1 MAVFHRKNFL
11 AIYAALVLPLLL
23 SGCGAGGTA
32 STATQPDRLLSAGT
46 TAVAADYLQPVQ
58 QIYVAYF
65 GRPADAGGLASFEAQ
80 LAAAGA
86 PNEIQKLTGAYNN
99 NPAIRAL
106 VDSFAVSD
114 ESKALYS
121 GDTRAFVTAI
131 YNNVLNRAPDAG
143 GLNYWIDAID
153 HQGLNR
159 ANASLAIMAG
169 ALVNTTA
176 QGQADAHVVSN
187 KITIASSFTATVP
200 PSTYR
205 GNTAAALART
215 MLTLIDQNTTLAT
228 FQSTLASTIKAIADA
243 LPSIYAGNY
252 NGSYDGSDSGAFTF
266 TVSNTGVISGSGKS
280 SVFGTILIITGT
292 LGTGSAS
299 PLPLQ
304 GTIGPFGFTGTIDAA
319 TGKVVGQYTGSGV
332 FGHIVAQ
339 RATP

>member
-1 MAVFHRKNFL
+1 MPLFPHTHLRARCATLLVAL
-11 AIYAALVLPLLL
+11 AL
-23 SGCGAGGTA
+23 SGCGAGDTAGTA
-32 STATQPDRLLSAGT
+32 SQPDRLLSAGT

-86 PNEIQKLTGAYNN
+86 PNDIQKLTGAYNA

-114 ESKALYS
+114 ESKALYA

-131 YNNVLNRAPDAG
+131 YTNVLNRAPDVA

-169 ALVNTTA
+169 ALLNTTT

-187 KITIASSFTATVP
+187 KITIANSFTTTVP
-200 PSTYR
+200 SSTYR
-205 GNTAAALART
+205 GNTAAALARA

-228 FQSTLASTIKAIADA
+228 FQGTITSTIKAIADA

-266 TVSNTGVISGSGKS
+266 TVSNTGVISGTGKS
-280 SVFGTILIITGT
+280 SVYDTLLIITGT
-292 LGTGSAS
+292 LGTSSAS

-304 GTIGPFGFTGTIDAA
+304 GTIGQFGFTGTIDA
-319 TGKVVGQYTGSGV
+319 TGKMLGQYTGSGV